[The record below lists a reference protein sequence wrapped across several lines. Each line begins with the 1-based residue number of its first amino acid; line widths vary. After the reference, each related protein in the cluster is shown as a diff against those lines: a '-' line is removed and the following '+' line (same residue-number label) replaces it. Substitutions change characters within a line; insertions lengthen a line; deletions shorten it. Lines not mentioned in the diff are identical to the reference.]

1 MTCRT
6 WASFKPTA
14 SKTCSNCGNVNAKLK
29 REPTRQCS
37 DCNTVHDRNENAA
50 VNLRELLTLPAD
62 SGMTLRNGK
71 VLAVGL
77 TSSETSPDERRT
89 ATTSARATLTVD
101 ECLC

>member
-50 VNLRELLTLPAD
+50 VNLRD
-62 SGMTLRNGK
+62 SGMALRNGK
-71 VLAVGL
+71 ALAVGL
-77 TSSETSPDERRT
+77 TNGETSPDDQRT
-89 ATTSARATLTVD
+89 ATQRLRPAQR
-101 ECLC
+101 

>member
-1 MTCRT
+1 MTYRT

-29 REPTRQCS
+29 RDPTRQCS

-71 VLAVGL
+71 APAVGL
-77 TSSETSPDERRT
+77 TNDETSPDDRRK
-89 ATTSARATLTVD
+89 ATQRIRPAQR
-101 ECLC
+101 